1 VKPPVTVTVCESG
14 LVTTTSTTPA
24 EWAAVVAVRLVALPK
39 TTVAARPEGDGGQR
53 DEVGAGDG
61 HHGAA
66 GGRTGD
72 GTEGGHGRRGR
83 AADVG

>member
-14 LVTTTSTTPA
+14 LVTTTSTRPA

-39 TTVAARPEGDGGQR
+39 ATTAAAPPNVTVGSE

-61 HHGAA
+61 HHGAPPVEPVTGLSEVTVGA
-66 GGRTGD
+66 G
-72 GTEGGHGRRGR
+72 
-83 AADVG
+83 VGAT